1 MQVITN
7 ALGTV
12 LDWIYS
18 ILGNYGW
25 SIVVFTILIK
35 AVLLPFDF
43 KSRKGMRKMQR
54 IQPEINAL
62 QKKYANDKQKLQ
74 QKQAELMKREK
85 YNPLSGCLPM
95 LLTLPVLYAMFGA
108 MREIA
113 NEQTVKHVFEY
124 LSGITPQFDSWLWVR
139 NIWMPDSPFATMVPD
154 INALRMIGHDVWLR
168 VFESLDPQQVQLI
181 LENIGTNVA
190 EFGGTLNFANAEGLN
205 TALPHMLSTLNAM
218 PEYVSMLQ
226 PVPGWAN
233 LNFFLFSITLYQHF
247 NGFLILPALAGAS
260 QVLATKLNP
269 AADPAAASSADQG
282 GKGGTA
288 NFMKYFFPLFSV
300 FITLTSNAGFAL
312 YWVVTNIVAAG
323 TSLLISRYYD
333 AKEAKAQPD
342 KGEVSIR

>member
-1 MQVITN
+1 MQAITN
-7 ALGTV
+7 ALGSV
-12 LDWIYS
+12 LYWIYS

-85 YNPLSGCLPM
+85 YNPMSGCLPM

-108 MREIA
+108 MRVIA

-124 LSGITPQFDSWLWVR
+124 LSGVTPQFDSWLWVR
-139 NIWMPDSPFATMVPD
+139 NIWMPDSPFATVVPD
-154 INALRMIGHDVWLR
+154 INNLRMIGADVWQR
-168 VFESLDPQQVQLI
+168 VFDSLRPEQVQLI
-181 LENIGTNVA
+181 LQNIQAQATD
-190 EFGGTLNFANAEGLN
+190 FSGTLSFTNTADLN
-205 TALPHMLSTLNAM
+205 VALPHMLATLNSM
-218 PEYVSMLQ
+218 PEYISMLK

-233 LNFFLFSITLYQHF
+233 MNFYLFSITLYQHF
-247 NGFLILPALAGAS
+247 NGYLILPALAGAS
-260 QVLATKLNP
+260 QVLSTKLNP
-269 AADPAAASSADQG
+269 AADPGAASSAAQG
-282 GKGGTA
+282 NKGGTA

-312 YWVVTNIVAAG
+312 YWVVTNLIAAG
-323 TSLLISRYYD
+323 TSLLITRYYD
-333 AKEAKAQPD
+333 AKEAKELAD

>member
-74 QKQAELMKREK
+74 QKQSELMKREK

-108 MREIA
+108 MRAIA

-124 LSGITPQFDSWLWVR
+124 LSGIAPNFDSWLWVR
-139 NIWMPDSPFATMVPD
+139 NIWMPDSPFATVVPD
-154 INALRMIGHDVWLR
+154 VNILRTIGYDIWQR
-168 VFESLDPQQVQLI
+168 IFESLRPEQVQLI
-181 LENIGTNVA
+181 INNIGLHAT
-190 EFGGTLNFANAEGLN
+190 EFSGSLSFGSAADLSI
-205 TALPHMLSTLNAM
+205 ALPHILSALNSM
-218 PEYVSMLQ
+218 KEYVSMLQ

-233 LNFFLFSITLYQHF
+233 MNLFLFSLTLFQQF
-247 NGFLILPALAGAS
+247 NGYLILPVLAGTS
-260 QVLATKLNP
+260 QVLSTKLNP
-269 AADPAAASSADQG
+269 AADPAAASSAAQG
-282 GKGGTA
+282 NKGGTA

-300 FITLTSNAGFAL
+300 YITLTSNAGFAL
-312 YWVVTNIVAAG
+312 YWVVTNLVAAG

-333 AKEAKAQPD
+333 AKEAKEQAD
-342 KGEVSIR
+342 KGEVFVQ